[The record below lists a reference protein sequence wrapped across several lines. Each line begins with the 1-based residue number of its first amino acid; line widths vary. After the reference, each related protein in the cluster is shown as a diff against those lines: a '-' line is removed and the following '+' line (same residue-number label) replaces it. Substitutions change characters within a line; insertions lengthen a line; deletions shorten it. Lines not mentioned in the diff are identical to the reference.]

1 MTVQQPIA
9 ADSDAAFIASLITE
23 DMLRGSERF
32 PSPHVELWTMPGF
45 LTPEEC
51 DVLMRAIDANKAPSR
66 VAYGEPNARTSE
78 TCIFDATVRS
88 SETCVLDDTAPVI
101 QLLDL
106 KLSLLLGI
114 PPECGEP
121 IQGQR
126 YAVGQEFKLHH
137 DYFEDHHPDT
147 ASNRHRCGNRTW
159 TAMIYL
165 NEPEEGGETGFAYLQ
180 HDFKPRQ
187 GMAVCWNNVGLDGK
201 PNRYTLHQGKPVI
214 RGDKYIITK
223 WFRERAWLGPVG
235 YVPPAA
241 APQRNAKAKVKR
253 AIKGRR

>member
-9 ADSDAAFIASLITE
+9 ADAGATSPGASMASLITG
-23 DMLRGSERF
+23 DMLRATRFMGAQRF
-32 PSPHVELWTMPGF
+32 PSPHVELWTMPDF
-45 LTPEEC
+45 LAPEEC
-51 DVLMRAIDANKAPSR
+51 DILMRYIDANKEPSR
-66 VAYGEPNARTSE
+66 VAYGDAGARTSE
-78 TCIFDATVRS
+78 TCVFDNT
-88 SETCVLDDTAPVI
+88 TPVV

-106 KLSLLLGI
+106 RLSMLLGI
-114 PPECGEP
+114 PPGCGEP

-165 NEPEEGGETGFAYLQ
+165 NEPEEGGETGFHYLQ
-180 HDFKPRQ
+180 HEFVPTR
-187 GMAVCWNNVGLDGK
+187 GMAVCWNNIGPDGK

-214 RGDKYIITK
+214 RGDKYIVTK
-223 WFRERAWLGPVG
+223 WFRERAWMGPVG

-241 APQRNAKAKVKR
+241 AAVSRAKPKVRR

>member
-9 ADSDAAFIASLITE
+9 PTTDRPAADTPSIAALVSE
-23 DMLRGSERF
+23 DMLRATRFMGAERF

-45 LTPEEC
+45 LAPEEC
-51 DVLMRAIDANKAPSR
+51 DVLMRYIDANKEPSR
-66 VAYGEPNARTSE
+66 VAYGDAAARTSE
-78 TCIFDATVRS
+78 TCIFDNS
-88 SETCVLDDTAPVI
+88 APVVR
-101 QLLDL
+101 LLDL
-106 KLSLLLGI
+106 RLSMLLGI
-114 PPECGEP
+114 SPRCGEP

-165 NEPEEGGETGFAYLQ
+165 NAPEEGGETAFAYLG
-180 HDFKPRQ
+180 HEFVPTQ
-187 GMAVCWNNVGLDGK
+187 GTILCWNNIGADGK
-201 PNRYTLHQGKPVI
+201 PNRYTLHQGKPVV

-223 WFRERAWLGPVG
+223 WFRERAWLGEPG
-235 YVPPAA
+235 YVPPATMK
-241 APQRNAKAKVKR
+241 PKPRR

>member
-1 MTVQQPIA
+1 MTVQQPIG
-9 ADSDAAFIASLITE
+9 ADSDSAFIASLITE
-23 DMLRGSERF
+23 DMLRGAARF
-32 PSPHVELWTMPGF
+32 PSPHVELWTMPDLLG
-45 LTPEEC
+45 PEEC
-51 DVLMRAIDANKAPSR
+51 DILMRAIDANKAPSR
-66 VAYGEPNARTSE
+66 VAYGEANGRTSE
-78 TCIFDATVRS
+78 TCILDAD
-88 SETCVLDDTAPVI
+88 EPVV

-180 HDFKPRQ
+180 HDFVPRR
-187 GMAVCWNNVGLDGK
+187 GMAVCWNNVGPDGK

-223 WFRERAWLGPVG
+223 WFRERPWLGPVG
-235 YVPPAA
+235 YVPPAG
-241 APQRNAKAKVKR
+241 APQRGGKVKPKR